1 MLLMEDKLENFSHLK
16 NKTIMID
23 TKFNLQ
29 DKYSLI
35 TGASGFLGEQ
45 HAVAL
50 LMLNSNV
57 VLTDIDFNKL
67 VFLKKRLVKSFP
79 KLEILIFKMDV
90 TKEKSI
96 KIIANN
102 LRKKSIKI
110 NILVNNAAIDSK
122 VKKNQN
128 MTNSGQ
134 FEKTSANEWTR
145 HLNVGLMGSML
156 CSKVF
161 GEIMS
166 KTKQGGVILNI
177 ASDLSVIAPNHSIYK
192 KGIYKPVMYSVVK
205 HGLLGLTKYL
215 STYWHNKKIR
225 CNAISP
231 GPVENK
237 QSKNFINKLKKQ
249 IPLNRL
255 AKKNEYMSAI
265 QFLCSDASSY
275 MTGQN
280 LIIDGGRSVW

>member
-1 MLLMEDKLENFSHLK
+1 MVDKQKNFNMDIKYS
-16 NKTIMID
+16 
-23 TKFNLQ
+23 LQ
-29 DKYSLI
+29 GKYSLI
-35 TGASGFLGEQ
+35 TGASGLLGEQ

-57 VLTDIDFNKL
+57 ILTDIDFKKL
-67 VFLKKRLVKSFP
+67 FFLKKKLVRTFP
-79 KLEILIFKMDV
+79 NLKIMIFKMDV
-90 TKEKSI
+90 TSERSI
-96 KIIANN
+96 KKTAKD
-102 LRKKSIKI
+102 LEKKKIKV
-110 NILVNNAAIDSK
+110 NILINNAAIDSK
-122 VKKNQN
+122 IKNN
-128 MTNSGQ
+128 RAMTNSGR
-134 FEKTSANEWTR
+134 FENTSSNEWTR

-161 GEIMS
+161 GQLMS
-166 KTKQGGVILNI
+166 KNQKGGVILNI
-177 ASDLSVIAPNHSIYK
+177 SSDLSVIAPNHSIYK
-192 KGIYKPVMYSVVK
+192 KGVYKPVMYSVIK

-215 STYWHNKKIR
+215 ATYWHRKKIR

-231 GPVENK
+231 GPVEHN
-237 QSKNFINKLKKQ
+237 QSKDFIKKLKKQ

-255 AKKNEYMSAI
+255 AKKNEYISAV